1 MSVLG
6 KVATVVDTTLDEIKV
21 VPNPYIVRS
30 RFNET
35 TNSRKMRFTNLPQE
49 CRISI
54 FTVAGEI
61 VKVIERSSQF
71 DGNEWWDLR
80 TENNQEI
87 APGLYLYHVESRNG
101 KEKIG
106 KFAVIR

>member
-54 FTVAGEI
+54 FTVTGEI

-71 DGNEWWDLR
+71 DETSGGIYERR
-80 TENNQEI
+80 TTRGCTW
-87 APGLYLYHVESRNG
+87 ALYLSCR
-101 KEKIG
+101 KQKW
-106 KFAVIR
+106 